1 MALFIA
7 LAGSIIR
14 TGGSICSQY
23 SYSTSQDFLSLSNLN
38 IDVVFGVYCLYK
50 MLQREVNNIQ
60 GTSIKGITKA
70 DLLEK
75 YVRIPTKVEEQVKI
89 GALFKKIDDT
99 IDFHERKLK
108 QILKLKKAFLEK
120 MFL

>member
-1 MALFIA
+1 
-7 LAGSIIR
+7 
-14 TGGSICSQY
+14 
-23 SYSTSQDFLSLSNLN
+23 
-38 IDVVFGVYCLYK
+38 